1 MRSFDGIIDSR
12 DMSLSK
18 LQKTVEDG
26 EAWRAAVYS
35 VAERG
40 TTQQLTK
47 DNCVR
52 QVGSFSKK
60 LNKYFPYYPTIPLL
74 EIYQREGTKTCRRMF
89 TVVLFVRANIGGKP
103 KCPSMMKG

>member
-1 MRSFDGIIDSR
+1 MRWLHGIDNSR

-47 DNCVR
+47 DNFVR

-74 EIYQREGTKTCRRMF
+74 EIYQREGTKTCRRMS
-89 TVVLFVRANIGGKP
+89 TVVLFVRANIGGKL